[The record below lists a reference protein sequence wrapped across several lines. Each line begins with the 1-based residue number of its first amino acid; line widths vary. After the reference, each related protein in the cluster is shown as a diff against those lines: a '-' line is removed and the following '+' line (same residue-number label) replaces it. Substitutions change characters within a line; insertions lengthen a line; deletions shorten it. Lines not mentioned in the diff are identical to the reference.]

1 MVQILSLFYCHCNFQ
16 IVFLCHTYQWISEWR
31 TKAKIVYEIFTANFS
46 PSPNLDKHS
55 LLSNEIIKVFLGT
68 LILAVPVWPNP
79 RSKTNPLSARAI
91 SKLKHYSEQTKYYLH
106 VTSFARNWLP
116 ARCFPPSHGMPCLNA
131 ALWLDVVDFTPVK
144 VSLGKV
150 HPFPL
155 ITGNPNELSSLT
167 PSLGRHLQLASNFT
181 LDSN

>member
-1 MVQILSLFYCHCNFQ
+1 MSPLYFVVCDTLLFNHVHWYINKKGGAPGRVPRVSWDHKSLSRDFNPCC
-16 IVFLCHTYQWISEWR
+16 
-31 TKAKIVYEIFTANFS
+31 
-46 PSPNLDKHS
+46 PSL
-55 LLSNEIIKVFLGT
+55 
-68 LILAVPVWPNP
+68 VWPDSS
-79 RSKTNPLSARAI
+79 SKTNPPSARAI

-116 ARCFPPSHGMPCLNA
+116 ARCFPPSHWLPCLIE
-131 ALWLDVVDFTPVK
+131 ALWLVVVNLTPVK